1 MQSQSDIAPTR
12 LSRRVDA
19 LLLRVIAL
27 IALAA
32 AALLYLPFAIPT
44 EPVRPLDARC
54 EPWDDAAS
62 VAFARLVAKR
72 DETAEAFLGDAVF
85 RLRPRAGT
93 AAPDGL
99 AWHASIMT
107 RCRMRGSAID
117 IRLHRERRAEVS
129 LSLPDDNG
137 QFRSI
142 TTAPWLAYTKP
153 LSG

>member
-62 VAFARLVAKR
+62 VAFARLVATR

-85 RLRPRAGT
+85 RLRRARRNCRSGWV
-93 AAPDGL
+93 GL
-99 AWHASIMT
+99 ARLDYDALSDARI
-107 RCRMRGSAID
+107 GNGD
-117 IRLHRERRAEVS
+117 RLHRERQVS
-129 LSLPDDNG
+129 PSLPGRN
-137 QFRSI
+137 I
-142 TTAPWLAYTKP
+142 TGS
-153 LSG
+153 SGP